1 MKQKIAVALNK
12 IKFTTIKQNTM
23 DKDKL
28 NISNG
33 GEYKVYKE
41 AQQTH
46 KNVLKWRTSKGQQM
60 GQGEGYPPRRQQQ
73 QGSQLKATN
82 FTKEDTKLILGQFS
96 K

>member
-1 MKQKIAVALNK
+1 MEQKIAIALNK
-12 IKFTTIKQNTM
+12 IKLTTIKQNTR

-28 NISNG
+28 NISNW
-33 GEYKVYKE
+33 GEYKAYDE

-46 KNVLKWRTSKGQQM
+46 ENVLKWRTLKGQHM
-60 GQGEGYPPRRQQQ
+60 GQGEGYPLRRQQQ